1 MSGTVRFISSYKSD
15 LGNALFKGDDF
26 HSLQLRSIVGELQLI
41 ALSNKL
47 QPDLNGI
54 AQVLGGF
61 LPAHIRE
68 NPVKDYWYQRDLE
81 NWSSVQ
87 RPTIVAALEA
97 YFIDGGKEN
106 DAESIS
112 STLEL
117 LEKYGITIECKDK
130 LISELSAGEWRSKLA
145 MIALQGRQIGIRF
158 IAGCPNL
165 EALSDALKKLHGFS
179 DDQVKL
185 ICGNIVITK

>member
-1 MSGTVRFISSYKSD
+1 MSGTVRYISSYQSD
-15 LGNALFKGDDF
+15 LGSALFRGDDF

-41 ALSNKL
+41 ALSNNL

-61 LPAHIRE
+61 LPAHIRD
-68 NPVKDYWYQRDLE
+68 NPVNDHWYQRELE
-81 NWSSVQ
+81 NWTTVQ
-87 RPTIVAALEA
+87 KPTVVAALEA

-106 DAESIS
+106 DAENIS

-117 LEKYGITIECKDK
+117 LEMHGITIECKDK

-145 MIALQGRQIGIRF
+145 RIALQGRQIGIIF
-158 IAGCPNL
+158 VAACPNL
-165 EALSDALKKLHGFS
+165 EVLSDALKKQQGFS
-179 DDQVKL
+179 DEQAEL
-185 ICGNIVITK
+185 ICGSIVLTK